1 MQGTVGVAMSD
12 TTILDETDRTTGRDA
27 LRKNIQAAIALAGA
41 VRSTLGPKGL
51 DKLLVD
57 DEGRSMV
64 TNDGITVLES
74 AKVEHPIAHM
84 LIASSAAQDQSVRDG
99 TTTTVLLASE
109 WLQNAW
115 HLVVQG
121 VHPATIARGFRMAES
136 FCKEHLDDLSFE
148 ATKNDIEAATM
159 TSLSGKLHQKIQSI
173 ISACAVE
180 AADAVVMESNGSV
193 VADPT
198 RVKVITRSGPAVEDS
213 KLITGLAL
221 PKKRAHVE
229 MPSSLPPGN
238 ILLVDGGLELRSLST
253 DVHLNVTS
261 TSALKSFQDAEQQR
275 LLDQVKMLVDLEIKL
290 LACREGIDDSMHAH
304 LADAGIKAFRR
315 VAKSDLELLA
325 RGCGARLVPTIHQAK
340 QADVGVFISSRCERW
355 GDVDHWILETDEGG
369 ATFVASGSTDAVVGE
384 VERCFADA
392 LGVACRLKEH
402 PKLIPGGGATYIA
415 LARRLRRYAE
425 TVPGREQ
432 LAIEAFADGLESIPR
447 ILAENAGMDPIDTL
461 LQIVSIQTKDE
472 DDTIGLNAITRQP
485 ENMRTSRVVEP
496 VRVLEQAI
504 CGANEATIA
513 ILRIDDV
520 LWAKQEIGVPDD
532 VQANLDGTAPDRR

>member
-1 MQGTVGVAMSD
+1 VQGTVGVAMSD

-290 LACREGIDDSMHAH
+290 LACREGIDDSMHAY

>member
-1 MQGTVGVAMSD
+1 MAMSD

-261 TSALKSFQDAEQQR
+261 TSVLKSFQDAEQQR
-275 LLDQVKMLVDLEIKL
+275 LLDQVKVLVDLEIKL

-315 VAKSDLELLA
+315 VAKSDMELLA

>member
-1 MQGTVGVAMSD
+1 VQVTVGVAMSD
-12 TTILDETDRTTGRDA
+12 TSILEETDRTTGRDA
-27 LRKNIQAAIALAGA
+27 LRKNIQAAMALAGA

-84 LIASSAAQDQSVRDG
+84 LIAASAAQDQTVRDG
-99 TTTTVLLASE
+99 TTSTVLLAAE

-121 VHPATIARGFRMAES
+121 VHPATIARGYRMAEAY
-136 FCKEHLDDLSFE
+136 CKEHLPALSFE
-148 ATKNDIEAATM
+148 ATIDDIQSATM
-159 TSLSGKLHQKIQSI
+159 TSLAGKLHRKMQST

-180 AADAVVMESNGSV
+180 AAEVIAMESNGKV

-198 RVKVITRSGPAVEDS
+198 RVKVITRSGPSLEES

-229 MPSSLPPGN
+229 MPSSLGPGS
-238 ILLVDGGLELRSLST
+238 ILLVDGGLELRSLT
-253 DVHLNVTS
+253 NDVQLNVTS
-261 TSALKSFQDAEQQR
+261 TSVLQSFRDAEQQR
-275 LLDQVKMLVDLEIKL
+275 LIEQVKLLIDLDVKL

-304 LADAGIKAFRR
+304 LSDAGIKAFRR

-325 RGCGARLVPTIHQAK
+325 RGCAARLVPTIHQAK
-340 QADVGVFISSRCERW
+340 QSDIGVFISSQCVRW
-355 GDVDHWILETDEGG
+355 GDVDHWILEADEGG
-369 ATFVASGSTDAVVGE
+369 ATFVATGSTETVVGE

-392 LGVACRLKEH
+392 LGVACRLREN
-402 PKLIPGGGATYIA
+402 PQLIPGGGATYIA

-432 LAIEAFADGLESIPR
+432 LAIEAFADGLETIPR
-447 ILAENAGMDPIDTL
+447 VLAENAGMDPIDTL
-461 LQIVSIQTKDE
+461 LEIVSLQTKE
-472 DDTIGLNAITRQP
+472 DDDSIGLNVVSRQP
-485 ENMRTSRVVEP
+485 ENMRTSNIVEP
-496 VRVLEQAI
+496 SRVLEQAI
-504 CGANEATIA
+504 SGASEATIA
-513 ILRIDDV
+513 VLRIDDV
-520 LWAKQEIGVPDD
+520 LWAKQEISVPDD
-532 VQANLDGTAPDRR
+532 VQAKLDGTAQDRR

>member
-1 MQGTVGVAMSD
+1 MSD

-148 ATKNDIEAATM
+148 ATQNDIEAATM

-290 LACREGIDDSMHAH
+290 LACREGIDDSMHAY

>member
-1 MQGTVGVAMSD
+1 MSD
-12 TTILDETDRTTGRDA
+12 VRILEETDRTTGRDA
-27 LRKNIQAAIALAGA
+27 LRKNIQAAVALAGA

-84 LIASSAAQDQSVRDG
+84 LIAASATQDQTVRDG

-136 FCKEHLDDLSFE
+136 YCKDHIDSLTFE
-148 ATKNDIEAATM
+148 ATKEDVYAAAM
-159 TSLSGKLHQKIQSI
+159 TSLAGKLHTKMQST
-173 ISACAVE
+173 ISECAVE
-180 AADAVVMESNGSV
+180 AAEAITMTSNDSV

-198 RVKVITRSGPAVEDS
+198 RVKVIARSGPSLEQS

-221 PKKRAHVE
+221 PKKRAHAE
-229 MPSSLPPGN
+229 MPSTLGAGS

-253 DVHLNVTS
+253 DVQLNVTS
-261 TSALKSFQDAEQQR
+261 TSVLQSFRDAEQQR
-275 LLDQVKMLVDLEIKL
+275 LFEQVKMLKKLDITL

-304 LADAGIKAFRR
+304 LAEAGIKAFRR

-340 QADVGVFISSRCERW
+340 DADVGVFISSRCERW

-369 ATFVASGSTDAVVGE
+369 ATFVASGSTETVVGE

-392 LGVACRLKEH
+392 LGVACRLKEDSR
-402 PKLIPGGGATYIA
+402 LIPGGGATYIA

-432 LAIEAFADGLESIPR
+432 LAIEAFADGLETIPR
-447 ILAENAGMDPIDTL
+447 VLAENAGMDSIDTL
-461 LQIVSIQTKDE
+461 LQIVSIQSTE
-472 DDTIGLNAITRQP
+472 NDDTIGLNVLTRQP
-485 ENMRTSRVVEP
+485 ENMREASIVEP
-496 VRVLEQAI
+496 SRVLEQAI
-504 CGANEATIA
+504 SGASEATIA
-513 ILRIDDV
+513 VLRIDDV
-520 LWAKQEIGVPDD
+520 LWAKQEISVPDD
-532 VQANLDGTAPDRR
+532 VQATLDGTAADRR

>member
-1 MQGTVGVAMSD
+1 MRDVR
-12 TTILDETDRTTGRDA
+12 ILEETDRTTGRDA
-27 LRKNIQAAIALAGA
+27 LRKNIQAAVALAGA

-84 LIASSAAQDQSVRDG
+84 LIAASATQDQTVRDG

-136 FCKEHLDDLSFE
+136 YCKDHIESLTFE
-148 ATKNDIEAATM
+148 ATKEDVYAAAM
-159 TSLSGKLHQKIQSI
+159 TSLAGKLHTKMQST
-173 ISACAVE
+173 ISECAVE
-180 AADAVVMESNGSV
+180 AAEAITMTSNGNI

-198 RVKVITRSGPAVEDS
+198 RVKVITRCGPSLEQS

-229 MPSSLPPGN
+229 MPSTLGAGS

-253 DVHLNVTS
+253 DVQLNVTS
-261 TSALKSFQDAEQQR
+261 TSALQSFRDAEQQR
-275 LLDQVKMLVDLEIKL
+275 LLEQVNMLKKLDVTL
-290 LACREGIDDSMHAH
+290 LACREGIDDSTHAH
-304 LADAGIKAFRR
+304 LAEAGIKAFRR

-325 RGCGARLVPTIHQAK
+325 RGCGARLVPTIHQALDV
-340 QADVGVFISSRCERW
+340 DVGVFISSRCERW

-369 ATFVASGSTDAVVGE
+369 ATFVASGSTETVVGE

-392 LGVACRLKEH
+392 LGVACRLKED

-432 LAIEAFADGLESIPR
+432 LAIEAFADGLETIPR
-447 ILAENAGMDPIDTL
+447 VLAENAGMDSIDTL
-461 LQIVSIQTKDE
+461 LQIVSIQSTE
-472 DDTIGLNAITRQP
+472 SDDTIGLNVLTRQP
-485 ENMRTSRVVEP
+485 ENMREANIVEP
-496 VRVLEQAI
+496 SRVLEQAI
-504 CGANEATIA
+504 SGASEATIA
-513 ILRIDDV
+513 LLRIDDV
-520 LWAKQEIGVPDD
+520 LWAKQEISVPDD
-532 VQANLDGTAPDRR
+532 VQATLDGTAATMDGLFRTSL

>member
-1 MQGTVGVAMSD
+1 VQATVGVAMSD
-12 TTILDETDRTTGRDA
+12 TSILEETDRTTGRDA
-27 LRKNIQAAIALAGA
+27 LRKNIQAAMALAGA

-84 LIASSAAQDQSVRDG
+84 LIAASAAQDQTVRDG
-99 TTTTVLLASE
+99 TTSTVLLAAE

-121 VHPATIARGFRMAES
+121 VHPATIARGYRMAETY
-136 FCKEHLDDLSFE
+136 CKEHLPTLSFE
-148 ATKNDIEAATM
+148 ATIQDIQSATR
-159 TSLSGKLHQKIQSI
+159 TSLAGKLHNNMQST

-180 AADAVVMESNGSV
+180 AAEAIAMETSGTV

-198 RVKVITRSGPAVEDS
+198 RVKVITRSGPSLEES

-229 MPSSLPPGN
+229 MPSALGPGS
-238 ILLVDGGLELRSLST
+238 ILLVDGGLDLRTLT
-253 DVHLNVTS
+253 NDVQLNVTS
-261 TSALKSFQDAEQQR
+261 TSVLQSFRDAEQQR
-275 LLDQVKMLVDLEIKL
+275 LLDQVKLLIDLDVKL

-304 LADAGIKAFRR
+304 LAEAGIKAFRR

-340 QADVGVFISSRCERW
+340 QSDVGVFISSRCERW
-355 GDVDHWILETDEGG
+355 GDVDHWILEADEGG
-369 ATFVASGSTDAVVGE
+369 ATFVATGSTETVVGE

-392 LGVACRLKEH
+392 LGVACRLREN
-402 PKLIPGGGATYIA
+402 PQLIPGGGATYIA

-432 LAIEAFADGLESIPR
+432 LAIEAFADGLETIPR
-447 ILAENAGMDPIDTL
+447 VLAENSGMDPIDTL
-461 LQIVSIQTKDE
+461 LEIVAIQTKEE
-472 DDTIGLNAITRQP
+472 DDTIGLNVVSRQP
-485 ENMRTSRVVEP
+485 ENMRTSNVVEP
-496 VRVLEQAI
+496 SRVLEQAI
-504 CGANEATIA
+504 SGASEATIA
-513 ILRIDDV
+513 VLRIDDV

-532 VQANLDGTAPDRR
+532 VQAKLDGTAPDRR

>member
-1 MQGTVGVAMSD
+1 MSD
-12 TTILDETDRTTGRDA
+12 VRILEETDRTTGRDA
-27 LRKNIQAAIALAGA
+27 LRKNIQAAVALAGA

-84 LIASSAAQDQSVRDG
+84 LIAASATQDQTVRDG

-136 FCKEHLDDLSFE
+136 YCKDHIESLTFE
-148 ATKNDIEAATM
+148 ATKEHVYAAAM
-159 TSLSGKLHQKIQSI
+159 TSLAGKLHTKMQST
-173 ISACAVE
+173 ISECAVE
-180 AADAVVMESNGSV
+180 AAEAITMTSNGNI

-198 RVKVITRSGPAVEDS
+198 RVKVITRCGPSLEQS

-229 MPSSLPPGN
+229 MPSTLGAGS

-253 DVHLNVTS
+253 DVQLNVTS
-261 TSALKSFQDAEQQR
+261 TSALQSFRDAEQQR
-275 LLDQVKMLVDLEIKL
+275 LLEQVNMLKKLDVTL
-290 LACREGIDDSMHAH
+290 LACREGIDDSTHAH
-304 LADAGIKAFRR
+304 LAEAGIKAFRR

-340 QADVGVFISSRCERW
+340 DADVGVFISSRCERW

-369 ATFVASGSTDAVVGE
+369 ATFVASGSTETVVGE

-392 LGVACRLKEH
+392 LGVACRLKEDR
-402 PKLIPGGGATYIA
+402 KLIPGGGATYIA

-432 LAIEAFADGLESIPR
+432 LAIEAFADGLETIPR
-447 ILAENAGMDPIDTL
+447 VLAENAGMDSIDTL
-461 LQIVSIQTKDE
+461 LQIVSIQSTE
-472 DDTIGLNAITRQP
+472 SDDTIGLNVLTRQP
-485 ENMRTSRVVEP
+485 ENMREANIVEP
-496 VRVLEQAI
+496 SRVLEQAI
-504 CGANEATIA
+504 SGASEATIA
-513 ILRIDDV
+513 VLRIDDV
-520 LWAKQEIGVPDD
+520 LWAKQEISVPDD
-532 VQANLDGTAPDRR
+532 VQATLDGTAADRR

>member
-1 MQGTVGVAMSD
+1 MSD

-198 RVKVITRSGPAVEDS
+198 RVKVIMRSGPAVEDS

-238 ILLVDGGLELRSLST
+238 ILLVDGGLELRSLTT

-261 TSALKSFQDAEQQR
+261 TSVLKSFQDAEQQR
-275 LLDQVKMLVDLEIKL
+275 LLDQVKVLVCL
-290 LACREGIDDSMHAH
+290 LYTSP
-304 LADAGIKAFRR
+304 
-315 VAKSDLELLA
+315 S
-325 RGCGARLVPTIHQAK
+325 
-340 QADVGVFISSRCERW
+340 
-355 GDVDHWILETDEGG
+355 
-369 ATFVASGSTDAVVGE
+369 
-384 VERCFADA
+384 
-392 LGVACRLKEH
+392 
-402 PKLIPGGGATYIA
+402 
-415 LARRLRRYAE
+415 
-425 TVPGREQ
+425 
-432 LAIEAFADGLESIPR
+432 PR
-447 ILAENAGMDPIDTL
+447 DI
-461 LQIVSIQTKDE
+461 
-472 DDTIGLNAITRQP
+472 R
-485 ENMRTSRVVEP
+485 
-496 VRVLEQAI
+496 
-504 CGANEATIA
+504 
-513 ILRIDDV
+513 
-520 LWAKQEIGVPDD
+520 
-532 VQANLDGTAPDRR
+532 

>member
-1 MQGTVGVAMSD
+1 MSD
-12 TTILDETDRTTGRDA
+12 VPILEETDRTTGRDA
-27 LRKNIQAAIALAGA
+27 LRKNIQAAMALAGA

-84 LIASSAAQDQSVRDG
+84 LIAASAAQDQTVRDG
-99 TTTTVLLASE
+99 TTSTVLLAAE

-121 VHPATIARGFRMAES
+121 VHPATIARGYRMAEAY
-136 FCKEHLDDLSFE
+136 CKEHLDSLAFE
-148 ATKNDIEAATM
+148 ASRDDIHSATR
-159 TSLSGKLHQKIQSI
+159 TSLAGKLHQKMQST

-180 AADAVVMESNGSV
+180 AAEAIAMESDGNM

-198 RVKVITRSGPAVEDS
+198 RVKVITRTGPALEES

-221 PKKRAHVE
+221 SKKRAHVE
-229 MPSSLPPGN
+229 MPSSLGAGS

-253 DVHLNVTS
+253 DVQLNVTS
-261 TSALKSFQDAEQQR
+261 TSVLQSFRDAEQQR
-275 LLDQVKMLVDLEIKL
+275 LLDQVKMLVDLDVTL

-304 LADAGIKAFRR
+304 LSEAGIKAFRR

-325 RGCGARLVPTIHQAK
+325 RGCGARLVPSIHQAK
-340 QADVGVFISSRCERW
+340 EQDVGVFISSKCERW
-355 GDVDHWILETDEGG
+355 GDVDHWVLETDEGG
-369 ATFVASGSTDAVVGE
+369 ATFVATGSTETVVGE

-392 LGVACRLKEH
+392 LGVACRLKEN
-402 PKLIPGGGATYIA
+402 PQLIPGGGATYIA

-432 LAIEAFADGLESIPR
+432 LAIEAFADGLETIPR
-447 ILAENAGMDPIDTL
+447 VLAENAGMDSIDTL
-461 LQIVSIQTKDE
+461 LQIVSIQTKE
-472 DDTIGLNAITRQP
+472 DDDCIGLNVITRQP
-485 ENMRTSRVVEP
+485 ENMRSSNIVEP
-496 VRVLEQAI
+496 ARVLEQAI
-504 CGANEATIA
+504 SGASEATVA
-513 ILRIDDV
+513 VLRIDDV
-520 LWAKQEIGVPDD
+520 LWAKQEISVPDD
-532 VQANLDGTAPDRR
+532 VQASLDGTAPDRR

>member
-1 MQGTVGVAMSD
+1 MSD
-12 TTILDETDRTTGRDA
+12 VRILEETDRTTGRDA
-27 LRKNIQAAIALAGA
+27 LRKNIQAAVALAGA

-84 LIASSAAQDQSVRDG
+84 LIAARATQDQTVRDG

-136 FCKEHLDDLSFE
+136 YCKDHIESLTFE
-148 ATKNDIEAATM
+148 ATKEHVYAAAM
-159 TSLSGKLHQKIQSI
+159 TSLAGKLHTKMQST
-173 ISACAVE
+173 ISECAVE
-180 AADAVVMESNGSV
+180 AAEAITMTSNGNI

-198 RVKVITRSGPAVEDS
+198 RVKVITRCGPSLEQS

-229 MPSSLPPGN
+229 MPSTLGAGS

-253 DVHLNVTS
+253 DVQLNVTS
-261 TSALKSFQDAEQQR
+261 TSALQSFRDAEQQR
-275 LLDQVKMLVDLEIKL
+275 LLEQVNMLKKLDVTL
-290 LACREGIDDSMHAH
+290 LACREGIDDSTHAH
-304 LADAGIKAFRR
+304 LAEAGIKAFRR

-340 QADVGVFISSRCERW
+340 DADVGVFISSRCERW

-369 ATFVASGSTDAVVGE
+369 ATFVASGSTETVVGE

-392 LGVACRLKEH
+392 LGVACRLKED

-432 LAIEAFADGLESIPR
+432 LAIEAFADGLETIPR
-447 ILAENAGMDPIDTL
+447 VLAENAGMDSIDTL
-461 LQIVSIQTKDE
+461 LQIVSIQSTE
-472 DDTIGLNAITRQP
+472 SDDTIGLNVLTRQP
-485 ENMRTSRVVEP
+485 ENMREANIVEP
-496 VRVLEQAI
+496 SRVLEQAI
-504 CGANEATIA
+504 SGASEATIA
-513 ILRIDDV
+513 VLRIDDV
-520 LWAKQEIGVPDD
+520 LWAKQEISVPDD
-532 VQANLDGTAPDRR
+532 VQATLDGTAADRR

>member
-1 MQGTVGVAMSD
+1 VQGTVGVAMSD

-180 AADAVVMESNGSV
+180 AADAVAVESNGAF

-253 DVHLNVTS
+253 DVQLNVTS

-485 ENMRTSRVVEP
+485 ENMRTSHVVEP

>member
-1 MQGTVGVAMSD
+1 MAMSD

-238 ILLVDGGLELRSLST
+238 ILLVDGGLELRSLTT

-261 TSALKSFQDAEQQR
+261 TSVLKSFQDAEQQR
-275 LLDQVKMLVDLEIKL
+275 LLDQVKVLVDLEIKL

-315 VAKSDLELLA
+315 VAKSDMELLA

>member
-1 MQGTVGVAMSD
+1 
-12 TTILDETDRTTGRDA
+12 
-27 LRKNIQAAIALAGA
+27 
-41 VRSTLGPKGL
+41 
-51 DKLLVD
+51 
-57 DEGRSMV
+57 MV

-84 LIASSAAQDQSVRDG
+84 LIAASATQDQTVRDG

-136 FCKEHLDDLSFE
+136 YCKDHIESLTFE
-148 ATKNDIEAATM
+148 ATKEHVYAAAM
-159 TSLSGKLHQKIQSI
+159 PSLAGNLHTKMQST
-173 ISACAVE
+173 ISECAVE
-180 AADAVVMESNGSV
+180 AAEAITMTSNGNI

-198 RVKVITRSGPAVEDS
+198 RVKVITRCGPSLEQS

-229 MPSSLPPGN
+229 MPSTLGAGS

-253 DVHLNVTS
+253 DVQLNVTS
-261 TSALKSFQDAEQQR
+261 TSALQSFRDAEQQR
-275 LLDQVKMLVDLEIKL
+275 LLEQVNMLKKLDVTL
-290 LACREGIDDSMHAH
+290 LACREGIDDSTHAH
-304 LADAGIKAFRR
+304 LAEAGIKAFRR

-340 QADVGVFISSRCERW
+340 AADVGVFISSRCERW

-369 ATFVASGSTDAVVGE
+369 ATFVASGSTETVVGE

-392 LGVACRLKEH
+392 LGVACRLKED

-432 LAIEAFADGLESIPR
+432 LAIEAFADGLETIPR
-447 ILAENAGMDPIDTL
+447 VLAENAGMDSIDTL
-461 LQIVSIQTKDE
+461 LQIVSIQSTE
-472 DDTIGLNAITRQP
+472 SDDTIGLNVLTRQP
-485 ENMRTSRVVEP
+485 ENMREANIVEP
-496 VRVLEQAI
+496 SRVLEQAI
-504 CGANEATIA
+504 SGASEATIA
-513 ILRIDDV
+513 VLRIDDV
-520 LWAKQEIGVPDD
+520 LWAKQEISVPDD
-532 VQANLDGTAPDRR
+532 VQATLDGTAADRR

>member
-1 MQGTVGVAMSD
+1 MSD
-12 TTILDETDRTTGRDA
+12 TSILEETDRTTGRDA
-27 LRKNIQAAIALAGA
+27 LRKNIQAAMALAGA

-84 LIASSAAQDQSVRDG
+84 LIAASAVQDQTVRDG
-99 TTTTVLLASE
+99 TTSTVLLAAE

-115 HLVVQG
+115 HLVIQG
-121 VHPATIARGFRMAES
+121 VHPATIARGYRMAEAY
-136 FCKEHLDDLSFE
+136 CKEHLPELSFE
-148 ATKNDIEAATM
+148 ATINDIQSATM
-159 TSLSGKLHQKIQSI
+159 TSLAGKLHQKMQST

-180 AADAVVMESNGSV
+180 AADAIAMESNGKV

-198 RVKVITRSGPAVEDS
+198 RVKVITRSGPSLEES

-229 MPSSLPPGN
+229 MPSSLGPGS
-238 ILLVDGGLELRSLST
+238 ILLVDGGLELRSLT
-253 DVHLNVTS
+253 NDVQLNVTS
-261 TSALKSFQDAEQQR
+261 TSVLQSFRDAEQER
-275 LLDQVKMLVDLEIKL
+275 LMDQVKLLVDLDVKL

-304 LADAGIKAFRR
+304 LAEAGIKAFRR

-325 RGCGARLVPTIHQAK
+325 RGCGARLIPTIHQAK
-340 QADVGVFISSRCERW
+340 QSDVGVFISSRCERW
-355 GDVDHWILETDEGG
+355 GDVGHWILEADEGG
-369 ATFVASGSTDAVVGE
+369 ATFVATGSTETVVGE

-392 LGVACRLKEH
+392 LGVACRLRED
-402 PKLIPGGGATYIA
+402 PQLIPGGGAAYIA

-432 LAIEAFADGLESIPR
+432 LAIEAFADGLETIPR
-447 ILAENAGMDPIDTL
+447 VLAENAGMDPIDTL
-461 LQIVSIQTKDE
+461 LEIVSLQTKE
-472 DDTIGLNAITRQP
+472 DDDAIGLNVVSRQP
-485 ENMRTSRVVEP
+485 ENMRTSNVVEP
-496 VRVLEQAI
+496 SRVLEQAI
-504 CGANEATIA
+504 SGASEATIA
-513 ILRIDDV
+513 VLRIDDV

-532 VQANLDGTAPDRR
+532 VQAKLDGTAPDRR

>member
-1 MQGTVGVAMSD
+1 MSD
-12 TTILDETDRTTGRDA
+12 VPILEETDRTTGRDA
-27 LRKNIQAAIALAGA
+27 LRKNIQAAVALAGA

-84 LIASSAAQDQSVRDG
+84 LIAASATQDQTVRDG
-99 TTTTVLLASE
+99 TTSTVLLAAE

-121 VHPATIARGFRMAES
+121 VHPATIARGYRMAEA
-136 FCKEHLDDLSFE
+136 FCKEQLDSLSFE
-148 ATKNDIEAATM
+148 ASKDEIFSATM
-159 TSLSGKLHQKIQSI
+159 TSLAGKLHQKMQSTI
-173 ISACAVE
+173 AACAVE
-180 AADAVVMESNGSV
+180 AAEAIAMTSDGKV

-198 RVKVITRSGPAVEDS
+198 RVKVITRSGPALEES

-221 PKKRAHVE
+221 SKKRAHVE
-229 MPSSLPPGN
+229 MPSSLGAGS

-253 DVHLNVTS
+253 DVQLNVTS
-261 TSALKSFQDAEQQR
+261 TSVLQSFRDAEQQR
-275 LLDQVKMLVDLEIKL
+275 LLEQVKMLVDLDVTL

-304 LADAGIKAFRR
+304 LAEAGIKAFRR

-325 RGCGARLVPTIHQAK
+325 RGCGARLVPSIHQAK
-340 QADVGVFISSRCERW
+340 QVDVGVFISSQCERW

-369 ATFVASGSTDAVVGE
+369 ATFVATGSTDTVVGE

-392 LGVACRLKEH
+392 LGVACRLKED

-432 LAIEAFADGLESIPR
+432 LAIEAFADGLETIPR
-447 ILAENAGMDPIDTL
+447 VLAENAGMDSIDTL
-461 LQIVSIQTKDE
+461 LQIVSIQTQ
-472 DDTIGLNAITRQP
+472 DDDDCIGLNVVTRQP
-485 ENMRTSRVVEP
+485 ENMRTSNIVEP
-496 VRVLEQAI
+496 SRVLGQAI
-504 CGANEATIA
+504 SGASEATIA
-513 ILRIDDV
+513 VLRIDDV
-520 LWAKQEIGVPDD
+520 LWAKQEISVPDD
-532 VQANLDGTAPDRR
+532 VQASLDGTAPDRR

>member
-1 MQGTVGVAMSD
+1 MSD
-12 TTILDETDRTTGRDA
+12 VRILEETDRTTGRDA
-27 LRKNIQAAIALAGA
+27 LRKNIQAAVALAGA

-84 LIASSAAQDQSVRDG
+84 LIAASATQDQTVRDG

-136 FCKEHLDDLSFE
+136 YCKDHIESLTFE
-148 ATKNDIEAATM
+148 ATKEHVYAAAM
-159 TSLSGKLHQKIQSI
+159 TSLAGKLHTKMQST
-173 ISACAVE
+173 ISECAVE
-180 AADAVVMESNGSV
+180 AAEAITMTFNGSI

-198 RVKVITRSGPAVEDS
+198 RVKVIARSGPSLEQS

-229 MPSSLPPGN
+229 MPSTLGAGS

-253 DVHLNVTS
+253 DVQLSVTS
-261 TSALKSFQDAEQQR
+261 TSVLQSFRDAEQQR
-275 LLDQVKMLVDLEIKL
+275 LLEQVEMLKKLDITL
-290 LACREGIDDSMHAH
+290 LACREGIDDSMHSH
-304 LADAGIKAFRR
+304 LAEAGIKAFRR

-340 QADVGVFISSRCERW
+340 DADVGVFISSRCERW

-369 ATFVASGSTDAVVGE
+369 ATFVASGSTETVVGE

-392 LGVACRLKEH
+392 LGVACRLKED
-402 PKLIPGGGATYIA
+402 PRLIPGGGASYIA

-432 LAIEAFADGLESIPR
+432 LAIEAFADGLETIPR
-447 ILAENAGMDPIDTL
+447 VLAENAGMDSIDTL
-461 LQIVSIQTKDE
+461 LQIVSIQSTE
-472 DDTIGLNAITRQP
+472 NDDTIGLNVLTRQP
-485 ENMRTSRVVEP
+485 ENMREANIVEP
-496 VRVLEQAI
+496 SRVLEQAI
-504 CGANEATIA
+504 SGASEATIA
-513 ILRIDDV
+513 VLRIDDV
-520 LWAKQEIGVPDD
+520 LWAKQEISVPDD
-532 VQANLDGTAPDRR
+532 VQATLDGTAADRR

>member
-1 MQGTVGVAMSD
+1 MSD
-12 TTILDETDRTTGRDA
+12 TSILEETDRTTGRDA
-27 LRKNIQAAIALAGA
+27 LRKNIQAAMALAGA

-84 LIASSAAQDQSVRDG
+84 LIAASAAQDQTVRDG
-99 TTTTVLLASE
+99 TTSTVLLAAE

-121 VHPATIARGFRMAES
+121 VHPATIARGYRMAEAY
-136 FCKEHLDDLSFE
+136 CKEHLPTLSFE
-148 ATKNDIEAATM
+148 ATIEDIQSATM
-159 TSLSGKLHQKIQSI
+159 TSLAGKLHKNMQST

-180 AADAVVMESNGSV
+180 AAEAIAMEANGTV

-198 RVKVITRSGPAVEDS
+198 RVKVITRSGPSLEES

-229 MPSSLPPGN
+229 MPSALGPGS
-238 ILLVDGGLELRSLST
+238 ILLVDGGLELRSLT
-253 DVHLNVTS
+253 NDVQLNVTS
-261 TSALKSFQDAEQQR
+261 TSVLQSFRDAEQQR
-275 LLDQVKMLVDLEIKL
+275 LLDQVKLLIDLDVKL

-304 LADAGIKAFRR
+304 LAEAGIKAFRR

-340 QADVGVFISSRCERW
+340 QSDVGVFISSRCERW
-355 GDVDHWILETDEGG
+355 GDVDHWILESDEGG
-369 ATFVASGSTDAVVGE
+369 ATFVATGSTETVVGE

-392 LGVACRLKEH
+392 LGVACRLREN
-402 PKLIPGGGATYIA
+402 PQLIPGGGATYIA

-432 LAIEAFADGLESIPR
+432 LAIEAFADGLETIPR
-447 ILAENAGMDPIDTL
+447 VLAENAGMDPIDTL
-461 LQIVSIQTKDE
+461 LEIVAIQTKED
-472 DDTIGLNAITRQP
+472 DDTIGLNVVSRQP
-485 ENMRTSRVVEP
+485 ENMRTSNVVEP
-496 VRVLEQAI
+496 SRVLEQAI
-504 CGANEATIA
+504 SGASEATIA
-513 ILRIDDV
+513 VLRIDDV

-532 VQANLDGTAPDRR
+532 VQAKLDGTAPDRR

>member
-1 MQGTVGVAMSD
+1 VQVTVGVAMSD
-12 TTILDETDRTTGRDA
+12 TSILEETDRTTGRDA
-27 LRKNIQAAIALAGA
+27 LRKNIQAAMALAGA

-84 LIASSAAQDQSVRDG
+84 LIAASAAQDQTVRDG
-99 TTTTVLLASE
+99 TTSTVLLAAE

-121 VHPATIARGFRMAES
+121 VHPATIARGYRMAEAY
-136 FCKEHLDDLSFE
+136 CKEHLPELSFE
-148 ATKNDIEAATM
+148 ATIDDIQSATM
-159 TSLSGKLHQKIQSI
+159 TSLAGKLHRKMQST

-180 AADAVVMESNGSV
+180 AAEVIAMELNGKV

-198 RVKVITRSGPAVEDS
+198 RVKVITRSGPSLEES

-229 MPSSLPPGN
+229 MPSSLGPGS
-238 ILLVDGGLELRSLST
+238 ILLVDGGLELRSLT
-253 DVHLNVTS
+253 NDVQLNVTS
-261 TSALKSFQDAEQQR
+261 TSVLQSFRDAEQQR
-275 LLDQVKMLVDLEIKL
+275 LIEQVKLLIDLDVKL

-304 LADAGIKAFRR
+304 LSDAGIKAFRR

-325 RGCGARLVPTIHQAK
+325 RGCAARLVPTIHQAK
-340 QADVGVFISSRCERW
+340 QSDIGVFISSQCVRW
-355 GDVDHWILETDEGG
+355 GDVDHWILEADEGG
-369 ATFVASGSTDAVVGE
+369 ATFVATGSTETVVGE

-392 LGVACRLKEH
+392 LGVACRLREN
-402 PKLIPGGGATYIA
+402 PQLIPGGGATYIA

-432 LAIEAFADGLESIPR
+432 LAIEAFADGLETIPR
-447 ILAENAGMDPIDTL
+447 VLAENAGMDPIDTL
-461 LQIVSIQTKDE
+461 LEIVSLQTKE
-472 DDTIGLNAITRQP
+472 DDDSIGLNVVSRQP
-485 ENMRTSRVVEP
+485 ENMRTSNIVEP
-496 VRVLEQAI
+496 SRVLEQAI
-504 CGANEATIA
+504 SGASEATIA
-513 ILRIDDV
+513 VLRIDDV
-520 LWAKQEIGVPDD
+520 LWAKQEISVPDD
-532 VQANLDGTAPDRR
+532 VQAKLDGTAQDRR

>member
-1 MQGTVGVAMSD
+1 MSD
-12 TTILDETDRTTGRDA
+12 VRILEETDRTTGRDA
-27 LRKNIQAAIALAGA
+27 LRKNIQAAVALAGA

-84 LIASSAAQDQSVRDG
+84 LIAASATQDQTVRDG

-136 FCKEHLDDLSFE
+136 YCKDHIESLTFE
-148 ATKNDIEAATM
+148 ATKEHVYAAAM
-159 TSLSGKLHQKIQSI
+159 TSLAGKLHTKMQST
-173 ISACAVE
+173 ISECAVE
-180 AADAVVMESNGSV
+180 AAEAITMTSNDSV

-198 RVKVITRSGPAVEDS
+198 RVKVIARSGPSLEQS

-229 MPSSLPPGN
+229 MPSTLGAGS

-253 DVHLNVTS
+253 DVQLNVTS
-261 TSALKSFQDAEQQR
+261 TSVLQSFRDAEQQR
-275 LLDQVKMLVDLEIKL
+275 LLEQVKMLKKLDITL

-304 LADAGIKAFRR
+304 LAEAGIKAFRR

-340 QADVGVFISSRCERW
+340 DADVGVFISSRCERW

-369 ATFVASGSTDAVVGE
+369 ATFVASGSTETVVGE

-392 LGVACRLKEH
+392 LGVACRLKEDSR
-402 PKLIPGGGATYIA
+402 LIPGGGATYIA

-432 LAIEAFADGLESIPR
+432 LAIEAFADGLETIPR
-447 ILAENAGMDPIDTL
+447 VLAENAGMDSINTL
-461 LQIVSIQTKDE
+461 LQIVSIQSTE
-472 DDTIGLNAITRQP
+472 NDDTIGLNVLTRQP
-485 ENMRTSRVVEP
+485 ENMREASIVEP
-496 VRVLEQAI
+496 SRVLEQAI
-504 CGANEATIA
+504 SGASEATIA
-513 ILRIDDV
+513 VLRIDDV
-520 LWAKQEIGVPDD
+520 LWAKQEISVPDD
-532 VQANLDGTAPDRR
+532 VQATLDGTAADRR

>member
-1 MQGTVGVAMSD
+1 MSD
-12 TTILDETDRTTGRDA
+12 VRILEETDRTTGRDA
-27 LRKNIQAAIALAGA
+27 LRKNIQAAVALAGA

-84 LIASSAAQDQSVRDG
+84 LIAASATQAQTVRDG

-136 FCKEHLDDLSFE
+136 YCKDHIESLTFE
-148 ATKNDIEAATM
+148 ATKEHVYAAAM
-159 TSLSGKLHQKIQSI
+159 TSLAGKLHTKMQST
-173 ISACAVE
+173 ISECAVE
-180 AADAVVMESNGSV
+180 AAEAITMTSNGNI

-198 RVKVITRSGPAVEDS
+198 RVKVITRCGPSLEQS

-229 MPSSLPPGN
+229 MPSTLGAGS

-253 DVHLNVTS
+253 DVQLNVTS
-261 TSALKSFQDAEQQR
+261 TSALQSFRDAEQQR
-275 LLDQVKMLVDLEIKL
+275 LLEQVNMLKKLDVTL
-290 LACREGIDDSMHAH
+290 LACREGIDDSTHAH
-304 LADAGIKAFRR
+304 LAEAGIKAFRR

-340 QADVGVFISSRCERW
+340 DADVGVFISSRCERW

-369 ATFVASGSTDAVVGE
+369 ATFVASGSTETVVGE

-392 LGVACRLKEH
+392 LGVACRLKED

-432 LAIEAFADGLESIPR
+432 LAIEAFADGLETIPR
-447 ILAENAGMDPIDTL
+447 VLAENAGMDSIDTL
-461 LQIVSIQTKDE
+461 LQIVSIQSTE
-472 DDTIGLNAITRQP
+472 SDDTIGLNVLTRQP
-485 ENMRTSRVVEP
+485 ENMREANIVEP
-496 VRVLEQAI
+496 SRVLEQATS
-504 CGANEATIA
+504 GASEATIA
-513 ILRIDDV
+513 VLRIDDV
-520 LWAKQEIGVPDD
+520 LWAKQEISVPDD
-532 VQANLDGTAPDRR
+532 VQATLDGTAADRR